1 MGNNIDRRQFL
12 TFVAGGA
19 AAGLIPF
26 SGCKSEL
33 ADLIANRAER
43 PNIIFILADDLGYGD
58 LGCYGQKHIKTPNI
72 DRIAAEGIR
81 FTQHYAGSTVCA
93 PSRCVLMTGLHT
105 GHTAVRGNREIKPE
119 GQYPIAAET
128 ITVAKV
134 LKRAGYIT
142 AVVGKWGLGG
152 PGSSGVPNK
161 QGFDHWFGYLCQRKA
176 HSYYPEYLWKNGKKI
191 ILEKNKA
198 GKKGTYSHDLFT
210 AEAMD
215 FIRQNRNRRF
225 FLYLPYTIPHTR
237 YEIPST
243 EPYSDRPWAKKEKVH
258 AAMITRMDR
267 DIGRTMNLL
276 KKLNIDEKT
285 IVFFSSDNGAAQRW
299 EGRFDSSGLL
309 RGRKR
314 DMYEGGIRT
323 PLVVK
328 WPGKIKPAA
337 ESDHISAFW
346 DFLPTCAELAGVSA
360 PENIDGISM
369 VPTLLGRDDRQ
380 KRHKFLYWEFFHWKK
395 GFYLAVRM
403 GDFKV
408 VRLSPTG
415 PLELYNLKT
424 DIAEKNNIAA
434 EHPEIIAEIEAY
446 LKTARTDSP
455 HWPVMPPKNN
465 K

>member
-26 SGCKSEL
+26 SGCIDES
-33 ADLIANRAER
+33 ADPIANKTQR

-323 PLVVK
+323 PLVVR

>member
-314 DMYEGGIRT
+314 DVYEGGIRT

-403 GDFKV
+403 SDFKV

-455 HWPVMPPKNN
+455 HWPIMPPKNN

>member
-26 SGCKSEL
+26 SGCIDES
-33 ADLIANRAER
+33 ADPIANKTQR

-403 GDFKV
+403 SDFKV

-455 HWPVMPPKNN
+455 HWPIMPPKNN

>member
-19 AAGLIPF
+19 AAGLMPF
-26 SGCKSEL
+26 SGCINEST
-33 ADLIANRAER
+33 DPIANRAER
-43 PNIIFILADDLGYGD
+43 PNIVFILADDLGYGD
-58 LGCYGQKHIKTPNI
+58 LGCYGQKEIKTSNL
-72 DRIAAEGIR
+72 DRMAADGMR

-105 GHTAVRGNREIKPE
+105 GHAAVRGNREIKPE

-176 HSYYPEYLWKNGKKI
+176 HSYYPEYLWKNGKKV

-210 AEAMD
+210 TEAMD
-215 FIRQNRNRRF
+215 FIRQNKNRRF

-243 EPYSDRPWAKKEKVH
+243 EPYSDRPWTKQEKVY

-267 DIGRTMNLL
+267 DIGRIMNLL

-285 IVFFSSDNGAAQRW
+285 IVFFSSDNGAAQRR

-314 DMYEGGIRT
+314 DMYEGGIRV
-323 PLVVK
+323 PMLAR
-328 WPGKIKPAA
+328 WPGKIKPA
-337 ESDHISAFW
+337 SVTGHISAFW
-346 DFLPTCAELAGVSA
+346 DFLPTCAELAGISA
-360 PENIDGISM
+360 PKNIDGISM
-369 VPTLLGRDDRQ
+369 VPTLLGQDDRQ
-380 KRHKFLYWEFFHWKK
+380 KSHKFLYWEFFHC
-395 GFYLAVRM
+395 R
-403 GDFKV
+403 
-408 VRLSPTG
+408 
-415 PLELYNLKT
+415 
-424 DIAEKNNIAA
+424 EKQRRRRAC
-434 EHPEIIAEIEAY
+434 
-446 LKTARTDSP
+446 
-455 HWPVMPPKNN
+455 
-465 K
+465 

>member
-1 MGNNIDRRQFL
+1 VVNTNLQKHIY
-12 TFVAGGA
+12 T
-19 AAGLIPF
+19 
-26 SGCKSEL
+26 
-33 ADLIANRAER
+33 N
-43 PNIIFILADDLGYGD
+43 D

-176 HSYYPEYLWKNGKKI
+176 HSYYPEYLWKNGKKV

-267 DIGRTMNLL
+267 DIGRIMNLL

-323 PLVVK
+323 PLVVR

-360 PENIDGISM
+360 PEDIDGISM

>member
-26 SGCKSEL
+26 SSCKSEL
-33 ADLIANRAER
+33 ADPIANKTQR

-176 HSYYPEYLWKNGKKI
+176 HSYYPEYLWKNGKKV

-225 FLYLPYTIPHTR
+225 FLYLPYTIPHAR

-323 PLVVK
+323 PLVVR

-403 GDFKV
+403 SDFKV

-455 HWPVMPPKNN
+455 HWPIMPPKNN

>member
-26 SGCKSEL
+26 SGCIDES
-33 ADLIANRAER
+33 ADPIANKTQR

-455 HWPVMPPKNN
+455 HWPIMPPKNN

>member
-33 ADLIANRAER
+33 ASLIANRAER

-72 DRIAAEGIR
+72 DRIAAEGIC

-176 HSYYPEYLWKNGKKI
+176 HSYYPEYLWKNGKKV

-225 FLYLPYTIPHTR
+225 FLYLPYTIPHAR

-267 DIGRTMNLL
+267 DIGRIMNLL

-323 PLVVK
+323 PLVVR

-360 PENIDGISM
+360 PEDIDGISM

-434 EHPEIIAEIEAY
+434 EHPEIIAEIEVY

>member
-403 GDFKV
+403 SDFKV

-455 HWPVMPPKNN
+455 HWPIMPPKNN

>member
-299 EGRFDSSGLL
+299 EDRFDSSGLL

-314 DMYEGGIRT
+314 DVYEGGIRT
-323 PLVVK
+323 PLVVR

-455 HWPVMPPKNN
+455 HWPIMPPKNN

>member
-26 SGCKSEL
+26 SGCIDES
-33 ADLIANRAER
+33 ADPIANKTQR

>member
-299 EGRFDSSGLL
+299 EDRFDSSGLL

-314 DMYEGGIRT
+314 DVYEGGIRT
-323 PLVVK
+323 PLVVR

-403 GDFKV
+403 SDFKV

-455 HWPVMPPKNN
+455 HWPIMPPKNN